1 MDKLTI
7 VDAMNIMFIESSIA
21 IKELEKQG
29 KEFNEE
35 NEPFFLHLL
44 IQKLNYIF
52 STYNNIIFCWEGKNS
67 TRWRKSI
74 YPDYK
79 ENRKKARDQDSYKRI
94 IANIDKIKKLL
105 DYYPCKQICVDNCEG
120 DDEVFALCNK
130 YNKIRE
136 ITVLSSDKDFIQ
148 LKNFFNVDIYNPIRK
163 EFIKENK
170 YIIEEKAVCGDA
182 SDNIPG
188 LQRVGKKTFEKMI
201 SSKAEWNK
209 IIAKGNN
216 RYVYDLFKKIVDL
229 SEFPKEYSDKIKET
243 DENTSFNT
251 FKPNKIEEFL
261 FENKLGAIK
270 SNWNYL
276 QGEIGQMEG
285 VKTELPEEPKNLN
298 ETISISD
305 EDDEIDK
312 VLKEYL

>member
-1 MDKLTI
+1 MDRITI
-7 VDAMNIMFIESSIA
+7 IDAMNIMFIESSIA
-21 IKELEKQG
+21 IKELERQG

-52 STYNNIIFCWEGKNS
+52 STYNNVIFCWEGKNS
-67 TRWRKSI
+67 TKWRKSL

-94 IANIDKIKKLL
+94 IANVEKIKNLL
-105 DYYPCKQICVDNCEG
+105 NYYPCKQICVDNCEG
-120 DDEVFALCNK
+120 DDEVFAICEK
-130 YNKIRE
+130 YHKDKE
-136 ITVLSSDKDFIQ
+136 VTVLSSDKDFIQ
-148 LKNFFNVDIYNPIRK
+148 LKNFFNVDIYNPIRR

-170 YIIEEKAVCGDA
+170 YIIEEKAVCGDN

-188 LQRVGKKTFEKMI
+188 LQRIGKKTFEKMI
-201 SSKAEWNK
+201 SSKDEWNK

-229 SEFPKEYSDKIKET
+229 SEFPKEYSERVKEIEEKTPFNDFRPDKV
-243 DENTSFNT
+243 
-251 FKPNKIEEFL
+251 EEFL
-261 FENKLGAIK
+261 FENKLSAIK
-270 SNWNYL
+270 SNWDYL
-276 QGEIGQMEG
+276 QTEIAAVNNIKMGDVNLSSEY
-285 VKTELPEEPKNLN
+285 VKKE
-298 ETISISD
+298 ISE